1 MTCRGWLQGSHG
13 VLNASNSGKAH
24 VRLINR
30 CKSDPLGREACAL
43 VLKRHHE
50 LFGDHG
56 KQHLQTFYTVKIRGR
71 KITVEIVNRPRSY
84 VATAMIR
91 ARHLQCLPGLGR

>member
-1 MTCRGWLQGSHG
+1 M
-13 VLNASNSGKAH
+13 
-24 VRLINR
+24 RLINR
-30 CKSDPLGREACAL
+30 CKDDPEGRQACAV

-56 KQHLQTFYTVKIRGR
+56 KQHLQTLYTVRIRGR
-71 KITVEIVNRPRSY
+71 KIMVEVVNRPRSY
-84 VATAMIR
+84 VATAMTR